1 MIDLRLEYSILK
13 KELNNTLEEL
23 LTILLFVIL
32 NIQLRTTK
40 ASFYTELQEAV
51 AKKVY
56 YVEEYQLIV
65 VKKLNLNFEMLK
77 EI

>member
-32 NIQLRTTK
+32 NTQLRTTK
-40 ASFYTELQEAV
+40 GSFYTELQEV
-51 AKKVY
+51 VVKKVY

-65 VKKLNLNFEMLK
+65 VKKLNLNLEMLK